1 MDNLS
6 NIAKFTVTQLNN
18 SIKNLIENNYQIIKI
33 SGEICQVNKHSSGHI
48 YFSLKDETSIIS
60 VIAWRSTV
68 PRLKLEINNGFK
80 VLIIGRVT
88 TYEKQSK
95 YQIILQNIELE
106 GEGSLLKLLEDRKKK
121 LTNLGLF
128 DIGRKKTIPKFPN
141 SIGVITSQSGAVIKD
156 IIHRISD
163 RFPTKLIFFPSN
175 VQGKNCVQDLVDGL
189 DYFNTIEKKKTVDV
203 IIIAR
208 GGGSLED
215 LMPFNEEL
223 LVYKISESKIP
234 VISAVGH
241 ETDFTLCDLVSDLR
255 APTPSTAAEMVV
267 PDRKDII
274 IRLNDWSITLK
285 KNFISNFEKK
295 SLNLQ
300 LITSKIPDLNE
311 KINNYFQNLDY
322 LDQKMVNLLSEQ
334 LQNAKIKLFEVLKKF
349 TPKNFENYINLYSS
363 QLANDFK
370 NLNKFIYQK
379 LKDYLEKIVFSGKEL
394 SILSYKETLKR
405 GFAVVRQE
413 NKVVKSDSEIKR
425 NINLHIE
432 FFKDKTIARKK

>member
-189 DYFNTIEKKKTVDV
+189 DYFNTIEKKKNC
-203 IIIAR
+203 R
-208 GGGSLED
+208 
-215 LMPFNEEL
+215 
-223 LVYKISESKIP
+223 
-234 VISAVGH
+234 
-241 ETDFTLCDLVSDLR
+241 C
-255 APTPSTAAEMVV
+255 
-267 PDRKDII
+267 
-274 IRLNDWSITLK
+274 
-285 KNFISNFEKK
+285 
-295 SLNLQ
+295 
-300 LITSKIPDLNE
+300 
-311 KINNYFQNLDY
+311 NYNC
-322 LDQKMVNLLSEQ
+322 
-334 LQNAKIKLFEVLKKF
+334 
-349 TPKNFENYINLYSS
+349 
-363 QLANDFK
+363 
-370 NLNKFIYQK
+370 
-379 LKDYLEKIVFSGKEL
+379 
-394 SILSYKETLKR
+394 KR
-405 GFAVVRQE
+405 G
-413 NKVVKSDSEIKR
+413 
-425 NINLHIE
+425 
-432 FFKDKTIARKK
+432 RKFGRFNALQ